1 VDKTTGLR
9 FDQTVVTVGF
19 YPQRHYPDVLRRI
32 GYRDSKTGKKLVF
45 LTNNFTVPAL
55 TIAQLY
61 HARWQIELFF
71 KWLKQHLRIKAF
83 YGTSPNAVRPQIWSA
98 IAVYRLVANSQKA
111 AASGFEPL
119 HHSQILSLTLFEKT
133 PIRQALSQP
142 PPRIQ
147 VAHHTKSPVFT
158 GLLNRTVVLK
168 NVDLIIEI
176 IVDLIIGL
184 IIIATYVPNV

>member
-71 KWLKQHLRIKAF
+71 KWLKQHLRI
-83 YGTSPNAVRPQIWSA
+83 
-98 IAVYRLVANSQKA
+98 YR
-111 AASGFEPL
+111 F
-119 HHSQILSLTLFEKT
+119 
-133 PIRQALSQP
+133 
-142 PPRIQ
+142 
-147 VAHHTKSPVFT
+147 
-158 GLLNRTVVLK
+158 
-168 NVDLIIEI
+168 
-176 IVDLIIGL
+176 
-184 IIIATYVPNV
+184 